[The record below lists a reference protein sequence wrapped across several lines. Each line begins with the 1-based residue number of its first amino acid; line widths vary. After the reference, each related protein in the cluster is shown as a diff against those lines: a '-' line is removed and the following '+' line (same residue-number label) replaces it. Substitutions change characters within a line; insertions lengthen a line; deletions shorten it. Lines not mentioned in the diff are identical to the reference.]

1 MQTIRGLQLPNLI
14 DVRIFDIYKG
24 KELPAGRHSIALSLR
39 YRAADRTLT
48 DDEIAGA
55 QEQLLK
61 ELAAKFGA
69 ELR

>member
-1 MQTIRGLQLPNLI
+1 
-14 DVRIFDIYKG
+14 VS
-24 KELPAGRHSIALSLR
+24 LPAGRHSIALSLR

-48 DDEIAGA
+48 DEEIAAA

-61 ELAAKFGA
+61 GWRRNSVA